1 MRSMLNGR
9 FRFTSPV
16 CVGLAV
22 LVMGIAGG
30 CGWTPRDEFQYNR
43 SLVLKARP
51 GDGSELSYRWKPT
64 EEMLARRVG
73 AELAAMPRP

>member
-1 MRSMLNGR
+1 MQSMLNGR
-9 FRFTSPV
+9 FRFIPPA
-16 CVGLAV
+16 GLA
-22 LVMGIAGG
+22 LAALLAGIAGG
-30 CGWTPRDEFQYNR
+30 CGWTPRDEFQYSR

-51 GDGSELSYRWKPT
+51 GDGSELSYHWKPT